1 MGTYKVYPAMR
12 YVRVVIVSAY
22 RAVSPEEFPIALVLS
37 SVVPSLRPTI
47 HQISSCGFIR
57 ITNAACN
64 GACMLGY
71 ISKWQKLTGK
81 ITPSPPAQRQLRS
94 H

>member
-12 YVRVVIVSAY
+12 YVHVAIVSAY

-37 SVVPSLRPTI
+37 SVVRPII
-47 HQISSCGFIR
+47 HPISPCGFIR

-64 GACMLGY
+64 GACMLGC

-81 ITPSPPAQRQLRS
+81 ITPSPPAQRQLCS